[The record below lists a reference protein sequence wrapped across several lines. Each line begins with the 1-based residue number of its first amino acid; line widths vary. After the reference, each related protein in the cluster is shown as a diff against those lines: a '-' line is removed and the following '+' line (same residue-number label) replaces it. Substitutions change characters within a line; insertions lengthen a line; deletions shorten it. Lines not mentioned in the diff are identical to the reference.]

1 MGKNPI
7 VLIHGYSSDER
18 AFGAWEKK
26 LEKRGYDVD
35 HLYPC
40 NYLTLTNELTI
51 KDIAEGFDRALRI
64 HPILKNDDQPFDA
77 IVHSTGMLVIRS
89 WLTAYGKVRRNR
101 LKHLIGFAPASFG
114 SPLAH
119 KGRSWLG
126 SLFKGNRMLGPDF
139 LEAGDR
145 ILESLELGS
154 RFTWDLAHKDLL
166 GNQPFYG
173 SNGDTPYVFIFCGTS
188 KYDGLA
194 KLASEKG
201 TDGTVRW
208 GGCALNTRKLVIDLT
223 KNPELTDIKSR
234 LKFGEWV
241 NAGVMPVVLV
251 NGLNHRTI
259 LSNPTEDLVEMVSEA
274 LQVSD
279 ETGLKNWYSLASDFM
294 QKEVKKPDKWQQ
306 FVFRAVDE
314 RDDPITDYNIELL
327 TRLNGKEEP
336 LKGFDLQVHTNTRD
350 KSLRCFY
357 MNLESL
363 PKLDNLWMRLIASS
377 GSPLVVYH
385 GFIEKPSAIEEE
397 KISPSGM
404 WVGDI
409 NLSGLLKDEETKFF
423 YPFTTTLVELRL
435 DREPTPLGERA
446 NKIFRILEREAT
458 QDTL

>member
-1 MGKNPI
+1 MIRNPI
-7 VLIHGYSSDER
+7 VLIHGYSSSGR
-18 AFGAWEKK
+18 AFQTWEKA
-26 LEKRGYDVD
+26 LARRGYDVEN
-35 HLYPC
+35 LYPC
-40 NYLTLTNELTI
+40 SYLSLTNEVTI

-89 WLTAYGKVRRNR
+89 WLTAYGKVRRKR
-101 LKHLIGFAPASFG
+101 LKRLIGFAPASFG

-119 KGRSWLG
+119 KGRSWLV

-154 RFTWDLAHKDLL
+154 RFTWDLAHKDLI

-173 SNGDTPYVFIFCGTS
+173 AHADTPYVFIFCGTS
-188 KYDGLA
+188 KYEGID
-194 KLASEKG
+194 KLVSEKG

-223 KNPELTDIKSR
+223 KNPELTDLKSR
-234 LKFGEWV
+234 LQFGEWV

-259 LSNPTEDLVEMVSEA
+259 LRNPTEALVEMVSEA

-279 ETGLKNWYSLASDFM
+279 ETGLKNWYNLASQFM
-294 QKEVKKPDKWQQ
+294 QKAVKKPEKWQQ

-314 RDDPITDYNIELL
+314 RDDPITDYNIELF
-327 TRLNGKEEP
+327 TRVNGKEQP
-336 LKGFDLQVHTNTRD
+336 LRGFDLQVHTNTRD

-357 MNLESL
+357 MNLDNL
-363 PKLDNLWMRLIASS
+363 PQLDNLWMRPIASS
-377 GSPLVVYH
+377 GSRLVVYH
-385 GFIEKPSAIEEE
+385 GFIENKSGIEED

-404 WVGDI
+404 WIGEI
-409 NLSGLLKDEETKFF
+409 NLSGFLKDEEKKFF

-446 NKIFRILEREAT
+446 NRIFRILERETT

>member
-1 MGKNPI
+1 MRRNPL
-7 VLIHGYSSDER
+7 VLIHGYSSNGR
-18 AFGAWEKK
+18 AFQAWEKD
-26 LEKRGYDVD
+26 LEKRGYDVE

-40 NYLTLTNELTI
+40 NYLSLTNEVTV

-64 HPILKNDDQPFDA
+64 HPILKNDSQPFDA

-101 LKHLIGFAPASFG
+101 LKRLIGFAPASFG

-139 LEAGDR
+139 LEAGDK

-154 RFTWDLAHKDLL
+154 RFTWDLAHKDLT

-173 SNGDTPYVFIFCGTS
+173 ANADTPYVFIFCGTS
-188 KYDGLA
+188 KYDGIA
-194 KLASEKG
+194 KLASETG

-208 GGCALNTRKLVIDLT
+208 AGSALNTRKLVIDLT
-223 KNPELTDIKSR
+223 KNPELTDLKSR

-251 NGLNHRTI
+251 DGLNHSTI
-259 LSNPTEDLVEMVSEA
+259 LSKPTEELVEMVSEA

-279 ETGLKNWYSLASDFM
+279 ETELKNWYTQARQFM
-294 QKEVKKPDKWQQ
+294 QKAENKPEKWQQ
-306 FVFRAVDE
+306 FVIRAVDE
-314 RDDPITDYNIELL
+314 RDDPITDYNIELF
-327 TRLNGKEEP
+327 TRLNGKEQP
-336 LKGFDLQVHTNTRD
+336 LKGFDLRVHTNTRD

-357 MNLESL
+357 MNLDTI
-363 PKLDNLWMRLIASS
+363 PQLDNLWMRLITTS
-377 GSPLVVYH
+377 GSALVIYH
-385 GFIEKPSAIEEE
+385 GFIENKSGIEEE

-404 WVGDI
+404 WIGEI
-409 NLSGLLKDEETKFF
+409 NLSELLKDGEKKFF
-423 YPFTTTLVELRL
+423 YPFTTTLVELRF

-446 NKIFRILEREAT
+446 NRIFRILEREQTQAT
-458 QDTL
+458 L

>member
-1 MGKNPI
+1 
-7 VLIHGYSSDER
+7 
-18 AFGAWEKK
+18 
-26 LEKRGYDVD
+26 
-35 HLYPC
+35 
-40 NYLTLTNELTI
+40 
-51 KDIAEGFDRALRI
+51 
-64 HPILKNDDQPFDA
+64 
-77 IVHSTGMLVIRS
+77 
-89 WLTAYGKVRRNR
+89 
-101 LKHLIGFAPASFG
+101 
-114 SPLAH
+114 
-119 KGRSWLG
+119 
-126 SLFKGNRMLGPDF
+126 
-139 LEAGDR
+139 
-145 ILESLELGS
+145 
-154 RFTWDLAHKDLL
+154 
-166 GNQPFYG
+166 
-173 SNGDTPYVFIFCGTS
+173 
-188 KYDGLA
+188 
-194 KLASEKG
+194 
-201 TDGTVRW
+201 
-208 GGCALNTRKLVIDLT
+208 
-223 KNPELTDIKSR
+223 
-234 LKFGEWV
+234 
-241 NAGVMPVVLV
+241 
-251 NGLNHRTI
+251 